1 MDGEKKLIV
10 QPIEKEMQRSYID
23 YSMSVIV
30 GRALPDVRD
39 GLKPVHRKILFA
51 MNNLGLQY
59 NRPHKKSATV
69 VGEVLGKYH
78 PHGDTAAYDAMVRM
92 AQPFSLRYPLVD
104 GQGNFGSVDGDSPAA
119 MRYTEARLSKMASD
133 LMADLDKDTVDMI
146 DNYDGSLKE
155 PAVMPSKFPNLL
167 VNGSDGIAVGMAT
180 KMPPHNLREVC
191 DAIIYQIDHPGASLD
206 ELMQFVKGPDFPT
219 GGTIYGLA
227 GIRSAYMTG
236 RGRLRVRSNY
246 HIEEM
251 PNGKERIIVDEIPY
265 QVNKAMLVEQI
276 ADRVKNKEIEGITA
290 LRDESDRHGMRIVI
304 ELHKDA
310 LSQVVLENLF
320 KKTNMEVTY
329 GIINIALV
337 DNKPTVLSLSALIG
351 HYIDHR
357 RSVVVRRTR
366 YDLEQAAKRFHIL
379 EGLMKALDMLDQ
391 TIALI
396 RGSEDADTANQGLQE
411 LLSIDAE
418 QAKAIL
424 DMRLQKL
431 TGLEITT
438 LRQEYDDLIRTMD
451 DLKDILA
458 HDERV
463 MAIIKDELKE
473 MADTYGDDRRT
484 VIDPNPI
491 DSDEEDLIP
500 REQVVITV
508 SADSYIKRIPLSTYR
523 QQARG
528 GVGVTAMQTKEEDH
542 VAAMFVTSSHDY
554 IMFLTNRGRLLW
566 LKAYRIPEGSRQAKG
581 KPIVNLLPGLEE
593 GEKVIN
599 SICASGFPEDRYL
612 VFCTRNGLIKR
623 TVLSA
628 YGNIRSKG
636 IKAIKMDEGDEL
648 IEIAIAAEDD
658 EIIIASADGQAVRFD
673 CSDARA
679 MGRDTMGVKGM
690 TLEPGDR
697 VVSMAVV
704 RPGDRLLTVS
714 ENGYGKI
721 SDVDSYRKT
730 RRGGKGVITIKTDE
744 RNGKVVR
751 VRKVDPG
758 DQLMLTTATGKTIR
772 IDTDEIRETG
782 RNAKGVRLIDA
793 RDGDRVI
800 SVEPVMTEQQEYE
813 IEESAPSDPAPET
826 AAEDDYEPG
835 DFAEKEDD
843 DL

>member
-1 MDGEKKLIV
+1 MCDIMDGEKKLII

-39 GLKPVHRKILFA
+39 GLKPVHRKIMFA

-104 GQGNFGSVDGDSPAA
+104 GQGNFGSVDGDSAAA

-133 LMADLDKDTVDMI
+133 LMADMDKDTVNMV

-155 PAVMPSKFPNLL
+155 PEVLPSKFPNLL

-191 DAIIYQIDHPGASLD
+191 DAIVYQIDHPDATME

-219 GGTIYGLA
+219 GGTIYGLS
-227 GIRSAYMTG
+227 GIRSAYETG
-236 RGRLRVRSNY
+236 RGRLRVRSNT
-246 HIEEM
+246 HMEEM
-251 PNGKERIIVDEIPY
+251 GNGKERIIVDEIPY
-265 QVNKAMLVEQI
+265 QVNKSMLIEQI
-276 ADRVKNKEIEGITA
+276 ADRVKNKEIEGITD

-310 LSQVVLENLF
+310 LANVVLENLF

-337 DNKPTVLSLSALIG
+337 DNKPTVLSLHALIG

-357 RSVVVRRTR
+357 KDVVVRRTKF
-366 YDLEQAAKRFHIL
+366 DLAQAEKRFHIL
-379 EGLMKALDMLDQ
+379 EGLMKALDMLDE

-396 RGSEDADTANQGLQE
+396 RGSEDAESANQGLQE
-411 LLSIDAE
+411 LLSIDSE

-438 LRQEYDDLIRTMD
+438 LRDEYDALIIAMD
-451 DLKDILA
+451 DLRDILA
-458 HDERV
+458 REERV
-463 MAIIKDELKE
+463 LGIIKSELEEMKE
-473 MADTYGDDRRT
+473 TYGDDRRT
-484 VIDPNPI
+484 VIDPNAI

-500 REQVVITV
+500 REQVVITI
-508 SADSYIKRIPLSTYR
+508 SADNYIKRIPLSTYR
-523 QQARG
+523 QQSRG
-528 GVGVTAMQTKEEDH
+528 GVGLTAMQTKEEDH
-542 VAAMFVTSSHDY
+542 VASMFVTSSHDY
-554 IMFLTNRGRLLW
+554 VMFITNHGRLHW
-566 LKAYRIPEGSRQAKG
+566 LKGYRIPEGSRQSKG
-581 KPIVNLLPGLEE
+581 KPIVNLLSDLEE
-593 GEKVIN
+593 GEKVVN
-599 SICASGFPEDRYL
+599 TICASGFPEDRYL
-612 VFCTRNGLIKR
+612 VFCTREGLIKK
-623 TVLSA
+623 TSLAA
-628 YGNIRSKG
+628 YGNVRARG
-636 IKAIKMDEGDEL
+636 IKAIKLDDNDEL
-648 IEIAIAAEDD
+648 IETDITDGSEQ
-658 EIIIASADGQAVRFD
+658 IIIASADGQAVRFD
-673 CSDARA
+673 ESDARA
-679 MGRDTMGVKGM
+679 TGRDTMGVKGM
-690 TLEPGDR
+690 TLNEGDR

-704 RPGDRLLTVS
+704 KPGDRLLTVS

-721 SDVDSYRKT
+721 SDVDDYRKT

-744 RNGKVVR
+744 RNGRVVC
-751 VRKVDPG
+751 VRKVCNG
-758 DQLMLTTATGKTIR
+758 DQLMLTSASGKIIR

-782 RNAKGVRLIDA
+782 RNAKGVRIMDM
-793 RDGDRVI
+793 RDGDKVVA
-800 SVEPVMTEQQEYE
+800 VEPIMTEAQEQEIEYE
-813 IEESAPSDPAPET
+813 APSEPAAFDDVPDPSSDD
-826 AAEDDYEPG
+826 AEDG
-835 DFAEKEDD
+835 N
-843 DL
+843 